1 MGMVPNAA
9 GLEASGQTNDDAGS
23 QGHGHGPRGEVH
35 VCRPGAAQRRSSH
48 VKDRSRTVNRKKSVG
63 DREHIDNDADD
74 GYSSV
79 SSGDGEGSLI
89 RANGHTYH
97 GSGEIFLPNDE
108 SERARLEIQHSLF
121 GLCLDG
127 KLTFSTLP
135 DPDVLDHPLSI
146 LDIGAGTG
154 IWAIE
159 MGERYPTARIRGI
172 DVSTA
177 LLPTAVPPNV
187 LFEIADAND
196 PWCTIDGGCEETSL
210 NLDFVHIRNIV
221 GGGVRDLKRLF
232 QQAFDHLRPGGQI
245 EVSEVRNRW
254 FLFEDAELDG
264 DTKDEADGLEACQEL
279 VANFAW
285 MAEKVGVDFDPI
297 IGVRALLEE
306 VGFERAVEMS
316 DLVPFAPAGV
326 DERMR
331 HKGAQ
336 LALLIEYGLENYALR
351 VFSSCGWKEEDTRDL
366 IRRVLLE
373 NKRVGKRTFG
383 KTTFVTARKPT
394 SV

>member
-1 MGMVPNAA
+1 MGMGSNAA
-9 GLEASGQTNDDAGS
+9 GGLDALAQPNNDARSNDQGQ
-23 QGHGHGPRGEVH
+23 GPREVAAH
-35 VCRPGAAQRRSSH
+35 ACRPGAAQRRSSH
-48 VKDRSRTVNRKKSVG
+48 VKDRCRVGGRKKSVV
-63 DREHIDNDADD
+63 DTEQHVDSNDADD

-79 SSGDGEGSLI
+79 SSGDGEGNLI
-89 RANGHTYH
+89 RCNGHTYH
-97 GSGEIFLPNDE
+97 GSGDIFVPNDE
-108 SERARLEIQHSLF
+108 SERARLEIQHGLF

-127 KLTFSTLP
+127 KLTFTTLP
-135 DPDVLDHPLSI
+135 DPDTLDHPLSI

-154 IWAIE
+154 IWATE

-172 DVSTA
+172 DVSST
-177 LLPTAVPPNV
+177 LLPTVVPPNV
-187 LFEIADAND
+187 VFEIADANE
-196 PWCTIDGGCEETSL
+196 PWGAIDGGGDESIL
-210 NLDFVHIRNIV
+210 NLDFVHVRNIV

-232 QQAFDHLRPGGQI
+232 HQAFEHLRPGGQI

-254 FLFEDAELDG
+254 FLFEDSELDG
-264 DTKDEADGLEACQEL
+264 HDKEEADSLEACQEL

-297 IGVRALLEE
+297 TSVRALLEE

-336 LALLIEYGLENYALR
+336 LALLIEYGTCRGLSR
-351 VFSSCGWKEEDTRDL
+351 MPCCS
-366 IRRVLLE
+366 
-373 NKRVGKRTFG
+373 
-383 KTTFVTARKPT
+383 
-394 SV
+394 